1 MRSKKNVAVLTED
14 RAFALFFRHHAQECD
29 STRVP
34 TPGNSPLKAKKHK
47 SPGGGLVQLEL
58 TDALSFQFQMNKKE
72 LEICEFEMHL
82 KFAL

>member
-1 MRSKKNVAVLTED
+1 MRSIKNVAVLTED

-34 TPGNSPLKAKKHK
+34 TPGKKKHK

-58 TDALSFQFQMNKKE
+58 TDALSFQFQTNKKE